1 MDRVRNIV
9 CVLLFFAGL
18 FDAARAQQLD
28 SAVLKVPV
36 KKVDPVVPSDTSF
49 KKFLPAA
56 IKLNAVNV
64 LPFSVDYFIRR
75 MSFANISWETIATNL
90 RLNSWTWD
98 GDRFLNNQFSHPY
111 QGNLYFNA
119 FRSERYSFWQSAA
132 ATFAGSLIWEV
143 AAENEKPAI
152 NDLINTTLGGIAWGE
167 MTHRLA
173 IRFASNWRRGRKKK
187 ALDYLGMALDPMTAI
202 STINNPRRRNALRL
216 MTDTTPMRYELSAG
230 SRQYNRTADGQ
241 RTETRGEWFTRMNF
255 VYGDPAVQMRV
266 PFSWFSVLLEL
277 GTSDSTLFN
286 IARIRGNL
294 VGWNVSEAH
303 PNVHLLLLT
312 LNYDYYNNTA
322 FAYGMQS
329 LQASLASRFRLLP
342 KLDVQTDFGANLIG
356 LAAVSDDELFK
367 GKKRNYDY
375 GNGFGVAATV
385 NVSLR
390 ERLGLRTSYAFRWLH
405 TLDGKNANYRV
416 VNFVTAL
423 RGQVRKN
430 IFLEYEWGHFLLK
443 SLYTDRLHETKH
455 NYYKRI
461 SAGYQFRF

>member
-9 CVLLFFAGL
+9 CLLLFVAVLLGE
-18 FDAARAQQLD
+18 ARAQQLD
-28 SAVLKVPV
+28 SAVLNRPG
-36 KKVDPVVPSDTSF
+36 KKVDTAAQSDTAF

-56 IKLNAVNV
+56 LKLSAVNV
-64 LPFSVDYFIRR
+64 LPFAIDCFVRQE
-75 MSFANISWETIATNL
+75 SFAQISWQSFTTNL
-90 RLNSWTWD
+90 RPSSWTWD
-98 GDRFLNNQFSHPY
+98 GDKFLNNQFSHPY
-111 QGNLYFNA
+111 QGSLYFNS

-132 ATFAGSLIWEV
+132 ATFAGSLIWEL
-143 AAENEKPAI
+143 AAETERPAI

-173 IRFASNWRRGRKKK
+173 IRFTPNWRRGRKKN
-187 ALDYLGMALDPMTAI
+187 ALDYLGMVVDPMTAI
-202 STINNPRRRNALRL
+202 STIKNPRRQKALRL
-216 MTDTTPMRYELSAG
+216 QMDTTRMRYELSAG
-230 SRQYNRTADGQ
+230 SRQYNRVAEGQ
-241 RTETRGEWFTRMNF
+241 RMETRGEWFTRMNF
-255 VYGDPAVQMRV
+255 VYGDPAAQTKV

-277 GTSDSTLFN
+277 GTSDSTPFN

-294 VGWNVSEAH
+294 TGWDVSAAH
-303 PNVHLLLLT
+303 PNQHLLLLT

-329 LQASLASRFRLLP
+329 LQASLSSRFNLLP
-342 KLDVQTDFGANLIG
+342 KVNVQTDFGANLIG
-356 LAAVSDDELFK
+356 LAAVSDEELFK

-375 GNGFGVAATV
+375 SNGFGVAAMT
-385 NVSLR
+385 NVSLQ

-423 RGQVRKN
+423 RGQVSRKV
-430 IFLEYEWGHFLLK
+430 FLEYEWGHFLLK
-443 SLYTDRLHETKH
+443 SLYPDRLEATRH

-461 SAGYQFRF
+461 SVGYQFRF